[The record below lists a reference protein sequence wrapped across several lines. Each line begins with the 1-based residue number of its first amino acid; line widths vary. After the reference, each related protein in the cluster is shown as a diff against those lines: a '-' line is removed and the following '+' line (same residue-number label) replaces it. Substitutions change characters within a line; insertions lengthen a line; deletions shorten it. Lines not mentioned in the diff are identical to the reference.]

1 MRFTL
6 QVLLISILAA
16 VAEIFLPWWSV
27 AIVSFI
33 VSLRAGR
40 TPGRSFLMGFLG
52 IFIFWTVAALITDI
66 ANEHILSGRVARVFH
81 PLLNGYIFIIICAV
95 VGGIVGGVA
104 AWSAALFR
112 VPKKEILEKA

>member
-16 VAEIFLPWWSV
+16 VAEYFLPWWSI
-27 AIVSFI
+27 AIVSFT
-33 VSLRAGR
+33 VSFMARR
-40 TPGRSFLMGFLG
+40 TPGSSFLMGFLG
-52 IFIFWTVAALITDI
+52 IFVFWAVSALITDI
-66 ANEHILSGRVARVFH
+66 ANQHIMSHKIARVFH
-81 PLLNGYIFIIICAV
+81 PLLSGYIYIAICAI

-112 VPKKEILEKA
+112 IPKQEILPQA